1 MRSSGFR
8 VIDIIQG
15 WCLVVWSFDHLSLQT
30 YPHHPFCCTCNHTP
44 TTNQIMQNRRITHGW
59 DGEYSKEN
67 PRFSIVLSLHPYIA
81 VERQPTTLVHS
92 SLYHWPDD
100 CFPRSHL
107 PRKVTVIWIQRRK
120 QSIGI
125 FSNFQ
130 FPAPKTKFVN
140 PHLKVHTTIFNW
152 SMKKS
157 TWCLWRTL
165 REKGIYMS
173 TPSLP
178 EMGTCKQ
185 AVLEPCL
192 WLLPGVGFTAANE
205 HLHIVGCHWPWRC
218 RQELTHSQVPGWT
231 HLRV

>member
-15 WCLVVWSFDHLSLQT
+15 WCLVVWSSDHRSLQM
-30 YPHHPFCCTCNHTP
+30 YP
-44 TTNQIMQNRRITHGW
+44 TTPFVALATIPLPGTKIMQNWRITHGW

-81 VERQPTTLVHS
+81 VERQSTTLVHS

-100 CFPRSHL
+100 GFTRSDL

-140 PHLKVHTTIFNW
+140 PHLKVHMTIFNG
-152 SMKKS
+152 STKKS
-157 TWCLWRTL
+157 TWCL
-165 REKGIYMS
+165 
-173 TPSLP
+173 
-178 EMGTCKQ
+178 
-185 AVLEPCL
+185 
-192 WLLPGVGFTAANE
+192 
-205 HLHIVGCHWPWRC
+205 
-218 RQELTHSQVPGWT
+218 
-231 HLRV
+231 